1 MNPNSNEH
9 QTKFRRPRASRARTV
24 LSPWQTSLEHQGMRL
39 RAQLN
44 LSDWDS
50 LDQFAAFNLIPKTA
64 VWPLKN
70 VPGIT
75 LHSLNYFRSEGIG
88 WSAWAVPDWSGN
100 TNVFF
105 NDANPLRE
113 VRVHLLEE
121 YFHLRLGHSP
131 DKISLVPVNGNYR
144 TYNIQKEEEAHGCG
158 AAALVPYAGLQSM
171 LALGKHLEWIAEHY
185 LVPLS
190 LVEFRIEATKL
201 EPLSAAAICQL
212 SLIS

>member
-1 MNPNSNEH
+1 
-9 QTKFRRPRASRARTV
+9 
-24 LSPWQTSLEHQGMRL
+24 MRL

-75 LHSLNYFRSEGIG
+75 LHSLNYFRNEGIG
-88 WSAWAVPDWSGN
+88 WSAWAVPDESGN

-121 YFHLRLGHSP
+121 CFHLRLGHAP

-144 TYNIQKEEEAHGCG
+144 TYNRQKEEEAPQRSYPTPDFNQCWRWE
-158 AAALVPYAGLQSM
+158 ST
-171 LALGKHLEWIAEHY
+171 
-185 LVPLS
+185 LS
-190 LVEFRIEATKL
+190 GSRSTTWCPFRSWSFVSKR
-201 EPLSAAAICQL
+201 LS
-212 SLIS
+212 